1 MNLGAKY
8 KIMAWILSLCLTV
21 TLIPEFSFAAE
32 SAADKKTER
41 ETTQAAAEDSAQSEA
56 PPANLE
62 VTKEDVIAKTEDT
75 TTYDIGNDQKMT
87 VFHGGEVRYEND
99 KGKLVDY
106 DPSLV
111 RIKDGEQ
118 SQQKESLDGYA
129 YENKQGD
136 NKHYLP
142 ETLSA
147 NTPVRME
154 RENYRI
160 EFSLTDQSLN
170 QTEAEG
176 EAVTVEKETVPTTYE
191 EEKTLPIH
199 AVYGSKDQDM
209 MVTYTSGEYGLKETL
224 TLNEKPESNVFSY
237 QLNLQGLTARK
248 NVTDGGITLYDK
260 ESGEI
265 AGAISPP
272 WMDDASG
279 NAYSEAITYEL
290 KENAGREGEYVL
302 TMTADEA
309 YLADP
314 DRKYPVTIDPST
326 TWKGSSEIRDAYIIS
341 GSYKNTNFYESGTK
355 VMPVGKNSTGW
366 HRTLMRFTKLTNE
379 MRGQSVTSAK
389 LTVYETG
396 TGASKE
402 KIGIHRLKE
411 DWSPS
416 TVTWNK
422 RPDFQAAYDTITTK
436 KTKGSAHTFNVLS
449 YAKAL
454 ADGSVS
460 GYGLMLK
467 SADVDNADYS
477 CFYGSRTSSS
487 SYRPKLVVTHY
498 SKPTTASSASISPA
512 YVKASTSAK
521 LTYSGITS
529 TGLNRVEYKVNKVT
543 CGTSAAAYWGYTSS
557 RTISSGSAL
566 PSLPNGCYQFYVR
579 GVNTAGTA
587 GGEKATNVVH
597 VDNAAP
603 TLTLSGPATSA
614 TAPSGIK
621 SPKITWKATDT
632 HLSSVQYSVDG
643 GAYSSGSLSA
653 SGTQELYTFKTSGK
667 HTLTMKATDK
677 LGNVTTKTFTYYLD
691 LEAPT
696 IGKVRVEAENQKALD
711 TAWTTDA
718 NPTIHFDGIKD
729 NIALKPEQIQ
739 YAMVK
744 AGETVKDTD
753 YKAISFETISA
764 SQPYEGTFRLTEA
777 DRQAESGAWEIHL
790 RAKDTAGN
798 SAVKTMAYNR
808 DNTDPTATIQVLSH
822 STGNAIT
829 DVKDVVTIQAELDGT
844 GSPLKDA
851 SLKLYRIVTET
862 KDGETQEQEKY
873 VRTLRTD
880 LRQAA
885 NVEWDTTE
893 YPNGAYRLKAE
904 VKDSSGLTGTG
915 SYDVQIQN
923 PLAAPEVYADPVRE
937 KNLTVEWKFDNGAE
951 IAKMQYQME
960 GETEWKDVE
969 DSGKPSGTFSIDLS
983 KQGEQTLLVRGIDR
997 AGVATGTASLTVIY
1011 DATAPEA
1018 AISAMKRGRIVGTA
1032 KDTWLKG
1039 WTLSWKKASAGEDA
1053 WKEFKKGTRAVTEGE
1068 LGILDLTGA
1077 EFAEG
1082 TDYQVKLEVTDR
1094 AGNRSEATH
1103 TFQKDSQEA
1112 YIRILPASLTIKRPF
1127 WEQDSQSPTF
1137 TLSADTKKLELTAKE
1152 SVDLSKGT
1160 TTWYVDNQKTE
1171 GENTCLNRDFSAWQ
1185 DKKAHRI
1192 LAIHQDGDGNLS
1204 YSRDV
1209 RENDLQKNVS
1219 FGETAATSME
1229 QTVKVDQDTV
1239 SLRLQASQPGASYE
1253 VKAEGGT
1260 YQTATPGKTIRVAE
1274 LLPEAAYANT
1284 FTIRVSLEAEA
1295 VMQPVVL
1302 ELDTIEE
1309 ESFTVSSLYNY
1320 LPQTGSMKHQLN
1332 DRAYL
1337 YWNNLLPEGDD
1348 SLSYNVY
1355 HSTEKD
1361 FTPSRKTL
1369 AAEHVKAGYYSEI
1382 NVNYGK
1388 PFYYRITVVERD
1400 ANGNVISESAPSE
1413 LISGKLLDY
1422 NEHTKRLGLQD
1433 YWQYEEFNNPV
1444 GSGSVEKSGGN
1455 FVYQQTDAELPNEKL
1470 AVDLTR
1476 TYNSQSSQKSAF
1488 GLGWT
1493 HNYDLQLLNVYD
1505 EKAESFDN
1513 VVLKDSTGS
1522 IFRFTRSTDPKK
1534 AQTYISQAGEYLTL
1548 TEESKTEKV
1557 QVPERKVGTAEED
1570 TMRTV
1575 EVASQYTMRT
1585 KDNLEYRFN
1594 GGGQLVY
1601 LTEPNGSFL
1610 LFEYEGE
1617 RGLLKK
1623 ATTNRGLAMEF
1634 VYENGDPKDKS
1645 TDMLLIKQIRLPDGS
1660 KREYQYKKQG
1670 EHSLLTEVIT
1680 TGKDGKSIPY
1690 TYEYDGA
1697 ENPNVD
1703 TIKDAKGNTYTLEYT
1718 DEKVTEAVYPDQE
1731 GLSFNYS
1738 DAEESQTKTE
1748 ITRFDGTG
1756 FLTGGK
1762 ELSKTCGYYEDST
1775 GYCLKDINANGKETK
1790 YAYKDGICISSSWNA
1805 MAYAIGAD
1813 GIIRG
1818 TETDHKEWTDLGARR
1833 NETKAVSE
1841 DGSTANYT
1849 YYADTSDLDIQDL
1862 IYHEE
1867 TLDADGEVT
1876 EEHYYE
1882 YDEWGNEIED
1892 YDAFEDVTTVSDYY
1906 EDEED
1911 EEFAG
1916 ELETETEYFGDP
1928 EAGEEIRTTSYTYA
1942 YDSEGNKTETETE
1955 ICGSRKTET
1964 VTTYDAMG
1972 QETSVVS
1979 RSGAASKTLGAAD
1992 VDSSVTTEY
2001 DSFGR
2006 AVKETSVEGAVTT
2019 VTENTYDD
2027 NGTLLSE
2034 TVTTSDGSQTRTTVT
2049 TYTYDERN
2057 RQATRTVND
2066 NGEIQV
2072 FTTSYGYESV
2082 LVHASDGTGTRL
2094 VENAYRIEERKQD
2107 GSSDG
2112 YLISQTYQDGAG
2124 NTIRAKSNGLYTD
2137 TLYDGYGTE
2146 LGTYEAGKQA
2156 DAEDGLLTLKV
2167 PDKNGNILA
2176 TVQKPAFQDGAWRI
2190 AEDSIVTTATY
2201 DSSGKETSNTDAMGN
2216 TTKYGYDSKGE
2227 LNLVTVPEGGKT
2239 AFDTKEVYVN
2249 GELRTSVKTTD
2260 AKENLSETVTNEE
2273 GQELEITDHYK
2284 KDGEDQSVQSL
2295 YTYDEKGRLSE
2306 KKEARGNSVTY
2317 EYDSNDRVAK
2327 AQYYETVDGA
2337 KTQTLETAYTYD
2349 VNGNV
2354 TRMCDYEVKD
2364 GARTL
2369 YRTTVYAYDPQ
2380 NRLTSMA
2387 EWDGGE
2393 LPTQE
2398 QIAQKKITYTYDTEG
2413 KVTGVDYAL
2422 AKDGITGL
2430 TYTYDNDDYLTTI
2443 TAKGGLLG
2451 KKLREYVYDDFGRVT
2466 KMKDYYGFAE
2476 GGSDHILRE
2485 YTYDAFGR
2493 VTKMTYTDSKDGE
2506 VKESYGYTY
2515 DKNSNILQERLISHY
2530 AAADEKELDCTKNYT
2545 YDKNGRLT
2553 KAEVIDHTE
2562 GGAGSGTT
2570 EYTYDLA
2577 GNRDKELTPEGLLLD
2592 YHYNGLNQLFLI
2604 ETEEQDDT
2612 GEWQVRATETYT
2624 YDRNGNQ
2631 TGKTSSASGETISM
2645 TYDAANRL
2653 AGYEKK
2659 KDGTT
2664 LLNQKNRYN
2673 GEGHRIRKEETKG
2686 KESSVRNYYYQ
2697 DGKVLYTTDGANQRD
2712 SFNLLGLEDNV
2723 IATARGTGS
2732 SETWYLYNKD
2742 TRGSTSSL
2750 IDDGGTAAA
2759 AYEYDAFGNTTA
2771 RIGENFDNEICYTGQ
2786 VYDKETGL
2794 YYYNARFYDPE
2805 DGRFLTQDT
2814 YRGEQME
2821 PDTLHL
2827 YAYCANNP
2835 VNYVDPSG
2843 HAALPIVMY
2852 VTTIFLVTI
2861 CYYTTTKD
2869 FQKSWQSAVNS
2880 IQRKYK
2886 SVSRSTKNSWKKLCK
2901 GVMGSFARVKKK
2913 PNYKSDTEDHHIVAE
2928 HHRSAQA
2935 ARNYYVNKTDH
2946 KINDPRNLVEL
2957 KTGLHKRLHRKV
2969 YFALVNDRLKN
2980 AYKNGKNKKE
2990 KTKKVDSAVG
3000 RLKAALKALNA
3011 KAPF

>member
-1 MNLGAKY
+1 
-8 KIMAWILSLCLTV
+8 
-21 TLIPEFSFAAE
+21 
-32 SAADKKTER
+32 
-41 ETTQAAAEDSAQSEA
+41 
-56 PPANLE
+56 
-62 VTKEDVIAKTEDT
+62 
-75 TTYDIGNDQKMT
+75 
-87 VFHGGEVRYEND
+87 
-99 KGKLVDY
+99 
-106 DPSLV
+106 
-111 RIKDGEQ
+111 
-118 SQQKESLDGYA
+118 
-129 YENKQGD
+129 
-136 NKHYLP
+136 
-142 ETLSA
+142 
-147 NTPVRME
+147 
-154 RENYRI
+154 
-160 EFSLTDQSLN
+160 
-170 QTEAEG
+170 
-176 EAVTVEKETVPTTYE
+176 
-191 EEKTLPIH
+191 
-199 AVYGSKDQDM
+199 
-209 MVTYTSGEYGLKETL
+209 
-224 TLNEKPESNVFSY
+224 
-237 QLNLQGLTARK
+237 
-248 NVTDGGITLYDK
+248 
-260 ESGEI
+260 
-265 AGAISPP
+265 
-272 WMDDASG
+272 
-279 NAYSEAITYEL
+279 
-290 KENAGREGEYVL
+290 
-302 TMTADEA
+302 
-309 YLADP
+309 
-314 DRKYPVTIDPST
+314 
-326 TWKGSSEIRDAYIIS
+326 
-341 GSYKNTNFYESGTK
+341 
-355 VMPVGKNSTGW
+355 
-366 HRTLMRFTKLTNE
+366 
-379 MRGQSVTSAK
+379 
-389 LTVYETG
+389 
-396 TGASKE
+396 
-402 KIGIHRLKE
+402 
-411 DWSPS
+411 
-416 TVTWNK
+416 
-422 RPDFQAAYDTITTK
+422 
-436 KTKGSAHTFNVLS
+436 
-449 YAKAL
+449 
-454 ADGSVS
+454 
-460 GYGLMLK
+460 
-467 SADVDNADYS
+467 
-477 CFYGSRTSSS
+477 
-487 SYRPKLVVTHY
+487 
-498 SKPTTASSASISPA
+498 
-512 YVKASTSAK
+512 
-521 LTYSGITS
+521 
-529 TGLNRVEYKVNKVT
+529 
-543 CGTSAAAYWGYTSS
+543 
-557 RTISSGSAL
+557 
-566 PSLPNGCYQFYVR
+566 
-579 GVNTAGTA
+579 
-587 GGEKATNVVH
+587 
-597 VDNAAP
+597 
-603 TLTLSGPATSA
+603 
-614 TAPSGIK
+614 
-621 SPKITWKATDT
+621 
-632 HLSSVQYSVDG
+632 
-643 GAYSSGSLSA
+643 
-653 SGTQELYTFKTSGK
+653 
-667 HTLTMKATDK
+667 
-677 LGNVTTKTFTYYLD
+677 
-691 LEAPT
+691 
-696 IGKVRVEAENQKALD
+696 
-711 TAWTTDA
+711 
-718 NPTIHFDGIKD
+718 
-729 NIALKPEQIQ
+729 
-739 YAMVK
+739 
-744 AGETVKDTD
+744 
-753 YKAISFETISA
+753 
-764 SQPYEGTFRLTEA
+764 
-777 DRQAESGAWEIHL
+777 
-790 RAKDTAGN
+790 
-798 SAVKTMAYNR
+798 
-808 DNTDPTATIQVLSH
+808 
-822 STGNAIT
+822 
-829 DVKDVVTIQAELDGT
+829 
-844 GSPLKDA
+844 
-851 SLKLYRIVTET
+851 
-862 KDGETQEQEKY
+862 
-873 VRTLRTD
+873 
-880 LRQAA
+880 
-885 NVEWDTTE
+885 
-893 YPNGAYRLKAE
+893 
-904 VKDSSGLTGTG
+904 
-915 SYDVQIQN
+915 
-923 PLAAPEVYADPVRE
+923 
-937 KNLTVEWKFDNGAE
+937 
-951 IAKMQYQME
+951 
-960 GETEWKDVE
+960 
-969 DSGKPSGTFSIDLS
+969 
-983 KQGEQTLLVRGIDR
+983 
-997 AGVATGTASLTVIY
+997 
-1011 DATAPEA
+1011 
-1018 AISAMKRGRIVGTA
+1018 MKRGRIVGTA

-1068 LGILDLTGA
+1068 LGILDLNGA

-1082 TDYQVKLEVTDR
+1082 TDYQVRLEVTDR

-1337 YWNNLLPEGDD
+1337 YWDNLLPEGDD

-1388 PFYYRITVVERD
+1388 PFYYRITVVKRD

-1444 GSGSVEKSGGN
+1444 GSGSVEKSSGN

-1470 AVDLTR
+1470 EIDLTR

-1513 VVLKDSTGS
+1513 VVLKDRTGS

-1557 QVPERKVGTAEED
+1557 QVPERKVGTSEED

-1645 TDMLLIKQIRLPDGS
+1645 TDMLLIKQIKLPDGS
-1660 KREYQYKKQG
+1660 KREYQYEKKG
-1670 EHSLLTEVIT
+1670 EHSLLTKVIA
-1680 TGKDGKSIPY
+1680 TGKDGKSISY
-1690 TYEYDGA
+1690 IYEYDSA
-1697 ENPNVD
+1697 ENPNVK
-1703 TIKDAKGNTYTLEYT
+1703 TIKDAEENSYTLEYT

-1731 GLSFNYS
+1731 GLSFVYS

-1762 ELSKTCGYYEDST
+1762 EISKTCGYYEDST
-1775 GYCLKDINANGKETK
+1775 GYCLKDINANGKETE
-1790 YAYKDGICISSSWNA
+1790 YVYEDGICIFSSWNT
-1805 MAYAIGAD
+1805 MAYAIGED
-1813 GIIRG
+1813 GVIRG
-1818 TETDHKEWTDLGARR
+1818 TETDHREWTDIGERR
-1833 NETKAVSE
+1833 NETTVVSE

-1892 YDAFEDVTTVSDYY
+1892 YDAFEDVTIVSDYY

-1916 ELETETEYFGDP
+1916 ELETETEYFGDR

-1942 YDSEGNKTETETE
+1942 YDSEGSKTETETE

-2019 VTENTYDD
+2019 VTENEYDD
-2027 NGTLLSE
+2027 NGTLLCE
-2034 TVTTSDGSQTRTTVT
+2034 KVVTSDKSQTRTIET

-2072 FTTSYGYESV
+2072 FTTSYGYKSV
-2082 LVHASDGTGTRL
+2082 LVHASNGTGTRL
-2094 VENAYRIEERKQD
+2094 VENAYRTEERKQD

-2124 NTIRAKSNGLYTD
+2124 NTIRAKENGLYTD
-2137 TLYDGYGTE
+2137 TLYDAYGTE

-2176 TVQKPAFQDGAWRI
+2176 TVQKPVFRDGAWRI

-2260 AKENLSETVTNEE
+2260 AKENISETVTNEE

-2284 KDGEDQSVQSL
+2284 KDGEDQSIQSL

-2306 KKEARGNSVTY
+2306 KKEAKGNSVTY
-2317 EYDSNDRVAK
+2317 EYDISDRVAK
-2327 AQYYETVDGA
+2327 VQYYETVDGT

-2398 QIAQKKITYTYDTEG
+2398 QIAQKKITYTYDGEG
-2413 KVTGVDYAL
+2413 KVTGVDYAF
-2422 AKDGITGL
+2422 AKDDGITGL
-2430 TYTYDNDDYLTTI
+2430 TYTYDNDDYLKTI

-2451 KKLREYVYDDFGRVT
+2451 KTLREYVYDDFGRVT

-2485 YTYDAFGR
+2485 YTYDDFGR
-2493 VTKMTYTDSKDGE
+2493 VAKMTYTDSKDGE

-2515 DKNSNILQERLISHY
+2515 DKNSNILQERIISHY
-2530 AAADEKELDCTKNYT
+2530 AAADGKELDCTRNYT

-2577 GNRDKELTPEGLLLD
+2577 GTRDKDLTPEGLRLD

-2604 ETEEQDDT
+2604 ETKEQDDT

-2631 TGKTSSASGETISM
+2631 TGKTSSASGETVTM
-2645 TYDAANRL
+2645 NYDAANRL
-2653 AGYEKK
+2653 TDYEKE
-2659 KDGTT
+2659 KDGAT

-2673 GEGHRIRKEETKG
+2673 GEGQRIRKEETKG
-2686 KESSVRNYYYQ
+2686 TESSVRNYYYQ
-2697 DGKVLYTTDGANQRD
+2697 DDSVLYATDGENQRD
-2712 SFNLLGLEDNV
+2712 SFNLLGLESNI

-2732 SETWYLYNKD
+2732 SEAWYLYNKD
-2742 TRGSTSSL
+2742 VRGSTSSL
-2750 IDDGGTAAA
+2750 IDDSGTVAA
-2759 AYEYDAFGNTTA
+2759 AYEYDEFGNTTA

-2814 YRGEQME
+2814 YRGEQIE
-2821 PDTLHL
+2821 PGTWHL
-2827 YAYCANNP
+2827 YAYCANDP
-2835 VNYVDPSG
+2835 VNFIDESG
-2843 HAALPIVMY
+2843 NRRKKRKSKNETLGWG
-2852 VTTIFLVTI
+2852 VTI
-2861 CYYTTTKD
+2861 QASIGQIISSASVGLDVVWFNSNVDTRYKNKSTHVFWHIDSDISAGLEKNFKKILKKKKTKIYSLDGLKEIKKSLKKNARFNGALSALFFRVYAKKDKVNTYKD
-2869 FQKSWQSAVNS
+2869 FEGSTSNASFSLAHFTAAVGWSGKCKTQGVGITTSVVGAAGGTSDYHFTSKLTNS
-2880 IQRKYK
+2880 FRG
-2886 SVSRSTKNSWKKLCK
+2886 VFSRSK
-2901 GVMGSFARVKKK
+2901 VKK
-2913 PNYKSDTEDHHIVAE
+2913 TA
-2928 HHRSAQA
+2928 
-2935 ARNYYVNKTDH
+2935 
-2946 KINDPRNLVEL
+2946 
-2957 KTGLHKRLHRKV
+2957 
-2969 YFALVNDRLKN
+2969 
-2980 AYKNGKNKKE
+2980 KK
-2990 KTKKVDSAVG
+2990 
-3000 RLKAALKALNA
+3000 
-3011 KAPF
+3011 

>member
-1 MNLGAKY
+1 M
-8 KIMAWILSLCLTV
+8 
-21 TLIPEFSFAAE
+21 
-32 SAADKKTER
+32 
-41 ETTQAAAEDSAQSEA
+41 
-56 PPANLE
+56 
-62 VTKEDVIAKTEDT
+62 
-75 TTYDIGNDQKMT
+75 
-87 VFHGGEVRYEND
+87 
-99 KGKLVDY
+99 
-106 DPSLV
+106 
-111 RIKDGEQ
+111 
-118 SQQKESLDGYA
+118 
-129 YENKQGD
+129 
-136 NKHYLP
+136 
-142 ETLSA
+142 
-147 NTPVRME
+147 
-154 RENYRI
+154 
-160 EFSLTDQSLN
+160 
-170 QTEAEG
+170 
-176 EAVTVEKETVPTTYE
+176 
-191 EEKTLPIH
+191 
-199 AVYGSKDQDM
+199 
-209 MVTYTSGEYGLKETL
+209 
-224 TLNEKPESNVFSY
+224 
-237 QLNLQGLTARK
+237 
-248 NVTDGGITLYDK
+248 
-260 ESGEI
+260 
-265 AGAISPP
+265 
-272 WMDDASG
+272 
-279 NAYSEAITYEL
+279 
-290 KENAGREGEYVL
+290 
-302 TMTADEA
+302 
-309 YLADP
+309 
-314 DRKYPVTIDPST
+314 
-326 TWKGSSEIRDAYIIS
+326 
-341 GSYKNTNFYESGTK
+341 
-355 VMPVGKNSTGW
+355 
-366 HRTLMRFTKLTNE
+366 
-379 MRGQSVTSAK
+379 
-389 LTVYETG
+389 
-396 TGASKE
+396 
-402 KIGIHRLKE
+402 
-411 DWSPS
+411 
-416 TVTWNK
+416 
-422 RPDFQAAYDTITTK
+422 
-436 KTKGSAHTFNVLS
+436 LS

-557 RTISSGSAL
+557 RTISSGAAL

-677 LGNVTTKTFTYYLD
+677 LGNVATKTFTYYLD

-729 NIALKPEQIQ
+729 NIALKPEQMQ

-1053 WKEFKKGTRAVTEGE
+1053 WKEFKKGIRAVTEGE

-1094 AGNRSEATH
+1094 AGNRSKATH
-1103 TFQKDSQEA
+1103 SFQKDSQEA

-1127 WEQDSQSPTF
+1127 WEQDSQSATF

-1152 SVDLSKGT
+1152 SMDLSKGT

-1171 GENTCLNRDFSAWQ
+1171 GENTCLNQDFSAYQ

-1192 LAIHQDGDGNLS
+1192 LAIHQDGNGELS

-1253 VKAEGGT
+1253 VKAEDGS
-1260 YQTATPGKTIRVAE
+1260 YQTATPGKTIRVAD

-1320 LPQTGSMKHQLN
+1320 LPQSGSMKHQLN

-1337 YWNNLLPEGDD
+1337 YWDNLLPEGDD

-1513 VVLKDSTGS
+1513 VVFKDSTGS

-1645 TDMLLIKQIRLPDGS
+1645 TDMLLIKQIKLPDGS
-1660 KREYQYKKQG
+1660 KREYQYEKKG
-1670 EHSLLTEVIT
+1670 EHSLLTKVIA
-1680 TGKDGKSIPY
+1680 TGKDGKSISY
-1690 TYEYDGA
+1690 IYEYDSA

-1703 TIKDAKGNTYTLEYT
+1703 IIKDAEGNSYELEYT
-1718 DEKVTEAVYPDQE
+1718 NEKVTKAIYPDQE
-1731 GLSFNYS
+1731 GLSFTYS

-1748 ITRFDGTG
+1748 ITRFEGTG

-1775 GYCLKDINANGKETK
+1775 GYCLKDINANGNEIE
-1790 YAYKDGICISSSWNA
+1790 YVYEDGICISSSWNT
-1805 MAYAIGAD
+1805 MAYAIGED
-1813 GIIRG
+1813 GVIRG
-1818 TETDHKEWTDLGARR
+1818 TETAYSEWTDLGEHR
-1833 NETKAVSE
+1833 NETKVVSE

-1867 TLDADGEVT
+1867 TLDIDGDVV
-1876 EEHYYE
+1876 EESYFE
-1882 YDEWGNEIED
+1882 YDEYGNETSSYDTVED
-1892 YDAFEDVTTVSDYY
+1892 IIVLSGYC
-1906 EDEED
+1906 EED
-1911 EEFAG
+1911 IATGLNGALAWEK
-1916 ELETETEYFGDP
+1916 EYLGP
-1928 EAGEEIRTTSYTYA
+1928 EKEQQLVRTTTYSYTY
-1942 YDSEGNKTETETE
+1942 DREGNKIETVTEVSGNNKTET
-1955 ICGSRKTET
+1955 I
-1964 VTTYDAMG
+1964 TTYDTMG

-1979 RSGAASKTLGAAD
+1979 RSGAASKTLDTAD
-1992 VDSSVTTEY
+1992 IDSSVTMEY

-2006 AVKETSVEGAVTT
+2006 MIKETSTEGTIVT
-2019 VTENTYDD
+2019 VTENSYND

-2034 TVTTSDGSQTRTTVT
+2034 MITTSEGTQSSTVVT
-2049 TYTYDERN
+2049 SYTYDSLERE
-2057 RQATRTVND
+2057 TGRTVNN
-2066 NGEIQV
+2066 NGEIQSF
-2072 FTTSYGYESV
+2072 FTEYKYENV
-2082 LVHASDGTGTRL
+2082 ETFNGENGKKLT
-2094 VENAYRIEERKQD
+2094 ENAWVLRSGENVNGKRTVQSEVFQDQEGNIVRKME
-2107 GSSDG
+2107 
-2112 YLISQTYQDGAG
+2112 
-2124 NTIRAKSNGLYTD
+2124 NGLYTD
-2137 TLYDGYGTE
+2137 VIYDSYDTE
-2146 LGTYEAGKQA
+2146 IGCYIAGKNPES
-2156 DAEDGLLTLKV
+2156 DAGLLTLNV
-2167 PDKNGNILA
+2167 YDKNGNLTD
-2176 TVQKPAFQDGAWRI
+2176 TVLEPEWKNGQWYVGK
-2190 AEDSIVTTATY
+2190 DSIVTSTTY
-2201 DSSGKETSNTDAMGN
+2201 DNSGKETSNTDAMGN
-2216 TTKYGYDSKGE
+2216 TTKYEYDSKGK
-2227 LNLVTVPEGGKT
+2227 LNLVTVPEGGET
-2239 AFDTKEVYVN
+2239 AFETKEVYVN

-2260 AKENLSETVTNEE
+2260 ANENLSETVTNED

-2284 KDGEDQSVQSL
+2284 KDGEDQSIQSL

-2317 EYDSNDRVAK
+2317 EYDISDRVTK

-2364 GARTL
+2364 GVRTL
-2369 YRTTVYAYDPQ
+2369 YRTTVYTYDPQ

-2413 KVTGVDYAL
+2413 KVTGVDYAF

-2430 TYTYDNDDYLTTI
+2430 TYTYDKDDYLTTI

-2451 KKLREYVYDDFGRVT
+2451 KKLREYVYDDFGRVAE
-2466 KMKDYYGFAE
+2466 MKDYYGFAE

-2485 YTYDAFGR
+2485 YTYDDFGR

-2515 DKNSNILQERLISHY
+2515 DKNSNILQERIISHY

-2577 GNRDKELTPEGLLLD
+2577 GNRDKELTPEGLVLD

-2631 TGKTSSASGETISM
+2631 TGKTSSASGETVTMS
-2645 TYDAANRL
+2645 YDAVNRL
-2653 AGYEKK
+2653 SEYEKK
-2659 KDGTT
+2659 EDGTVV
-2664 LLNQKNRYN
+2664 LNQENRYN
-2673 GEGHRIRKEETKG
+2673 GEGQRIRKEETKG
-2686 KESSVRNYYYQ
+2686 TESSVRNYYYQ
-2697 DGKVLYTTDGANQRD
+2697 DGKVLYTTDGEKQRD
-2712 SFNLLGLEDNV
+2712 RFNLLGRENNV
-2723 IATARGTGS
+2723 IATARGTGNN
-2732 SETWYLYNKD
+2732 EAWYLYNKD
-2742 TRGSTSSL
+2742 VRGSTSSL
-2750 IDDGGTAAA
+2750 IDEGGTATA

-2771 RIGENFDNEICYTGQ
+2771 RIGEDFDNEICYTGQ
-2786 VYDKETGL
+2786 VYDKESGQ
-2794 YYYNARFYDPE
+2794 YYYNARFYNPG
-2805 DGRFLTQDT
+2805 DGRFLSQDT
-2814 YRGEQME
+2814 YRGEFKS
-2821 PDTLHL
+2821 PNTWHL
-2827 YAYCANNP
+2827 YVYCANNP

-2843 HAALPIVMY
+2843 HAFFGFWSKEQHYFAYNQNAPQKY
-2852 VTTIFLVTI
+2852 FG
-2861 CYYTTTKD
+2861 YYDIYDTAANLFGMNIGHFKRETKKWKIE
-2869 FQKSWQSAVNS
+2869 FWKGQYGEMHGFSAS
-2880 IQRKYK
+2880 SGCEIGLYYK
-2886 SVSRSTKNSWKKLCK
+2886 SGRLWKCAYQKNRRLRMRMSLYKQGYSKKMFTRDSKTSTKQGKAWWLTAFQPFMYMPGKSTAPPEKLRMTGTVWFDSSNKYDDEMKRLSKKMGSNKTYATDWGSFKVRKTNDWKKKIFSWRCL
-2901 GVMGSFARVKKK
+2901 KK
-2913 PNYKSDTEDHHIVAE
+2913 
-2928 HHRSAQA
+2928 
-2935 ARNYYVNKTDH
+2935 
-2946 KINDPRNLVEL
+2946 
-2957 KTGLHKRLHRKV
+2957 
-2969 YFALVNDRLKN
+2969 
-2980 AYKNGKNKKE
+2980 
-2990 KTKKVDSAVG
+2990 
-3000 RLKAALKALNA
+3000 
-3011 KAPF
+3011 